1 MMRRLTIAFL
11 ACGFALTA
19 WLVWRAGV
27 PAIGAAL
34 RTVGLSGL
42 AAIATFHLV
51 GTILMGLA
59 WWRLL
64 RLGKSRTFIW
74 ARLVRDAGAEV
85 LPLSQ
90 IGGYVL
96 GARSVIVQG
105 IGGISVAASTVV
117 DATLEFSAQI
127 TYAAIGLS
135 LFMWLSPG
143 RGIAKLAVTGLSVGV
158 IVAVA
163 FIALQRR
170 PSDFLPR
177 LAKRLA
183 GSRFGHVVD
192 SAAAVQIEI
201 RRLARFD
208 RVWLSY
214 ILHLGA
220 WFVSGFEA
228 WFALRLMGVAL
239 GFATVLAIESL
250 VHAMR
255 AIAFAVPSA
264 LGVQEGAYI
273 LLGAA
278 FGLPPEF
285 ALGVSLLRRGRDL
298 LLGVPALL
306 TWQISEGRKR
316 WSGGSLTPLAIPV
329 EPSST
334 EGN

>member
-1 MMRRLTIAFL
+1 MRRLTIVFL
-11 ACGFALTA
+11 AGGLALTA

-27 PAIGAAL
+27 PTIGSALRSVGVTGLMAIAAL
-34 RTVGLSGL
+34 
-42 AAIATFHLV
+42 HLV
-51 GTILMGLA
+51 GTTLMGLA
-59 WWRLL
+59 WWRLQ
-64 RLGKSRTFIW
+64 RVGKPRTFVW
-74 ARLVRDAGAEV
+74 ARLVRDAGSEV

-105 IGGISVAASTVV
+105 IGGIGVAASTIV

-143 RGIAKLAVTGLSVGV
+143 RPIARYVLVGLCVGV
-158 IVAVA
+158 AAAAV
-163 FIALQRR
+163 FITLQRSR
-170 PSDFLPR
+170 SDFLPR

-183 GSRFGHVVD
+183 GSRFGRLVD
-192 SAAAVQIEI
+192 NAAAVQTEI
-201 RRLARFD
+201 QRLARFE

-239 GFATVLAIESL
+239 GFGTVLAIESL
-250 VHAMR
+250 VHALR
-255 AIAFAVPSA
+255 AVAFAVPSA

-306 TWQISEGRKR
+306 TWQISEGRNR
-316 WSGGSLTPLAIPV
+316 WSGAHFRPLVPAD
-329 EPSST
+329 PSSA
-334 EGN
+334 EPN